1 MSNPGDA
8 VYKLGT
14 IHLDSNQGC
23 VVEVLHGVVPKTGE
37 IKWSHENLVLPWDQV
52 SLAASSFRASIGS
65 ILSKLDELKD
75 VALYVPPP
83 SAVEAPAAPEKPT
96 VEMKTIKG

>member
-23 VVEVLHGVVPKTGE
+23 VVEVLNGVVPKNGE
-37 IKWSHENLVLPWDQV
+37 IKWSHENRVIPWDQV

-65 ILSKLDELKD
+65 IISKSDDLKD
-75 VALYVPPP
+75 VELHVPPQP
-83 SAVEAPAAPEKPT
+83 PVADKPT
-96 VEMKTIKG
+96 IQVKAITAE